1 MRFSPT
7 TTFGRLRWL
16 PAVAAGAA
24 LALVL
29 AACGGSSGNSSAES
43 SGSTTPPSSAQG
55 SGQSQPAESS
65 ATATTDAETDEP
77 EPQETVSIRYG
88 MLKSVSPIFLS
99 IDNGYFSDEG
109 LDVSVEFMQ
118 SGSDLTPLLASGEF
132 QAGESSAAAG
142 LFNALARDVDVRIV
156 ADDGQL
162 KPDTGVAAMMVRQDL
177 LDSGEITSLADLKGR
192 TIAVTAEGSAMNLLV
207 VQALEKIGMKTED
220 VSMVTLAF
228 PAMLAALA
236 SKDVD
241 AAMLTEPFITQAI
254 GDGLASILVPG
265 HELEPDGQ
273 QVVVMFSPDLV
284 GDQELGTR
292 FMRAWLRGVQ
302 DYIAAFGPDRVGR
315 DAAVASLSKHLDMD
329 AAVIEAGLPKGLS
342 QDGAVNLDSLAAR
355 QQFFVDHG
363 QVPEPVDLE
372 SVVDSGPREAALADL
387 GL

>member
-1 MRFSPT
+1 MRATPT
-7 TTFGRLRWL
+7 IKLGRPRWL
-16 PAVAAGAA
+16 PTVAAGAA

-29 AACGGSSGNSSAES
+29 AACGGSSSGGTADSSSSTTTQTSAQTTGQTQSSA
-43 SGSTTPPSSAQG
+43 
-55 SGQSQPAESS
+55 AESAS
-65 ATATTDAETDEP
+65 SDVEQP
-77 EPQETVSIRYG
+77 QPQETVSIRYG
-88 MLKSVSPIFLS
+88 MLKSVSPIFLG
-99 IDNGYFSDEG
+99 IDNGYFADEG

-177 LDSGEITSLADLKGR
+177 LDSGEVTSLADLKGR

-207 VQALEKIGMKTED
+207 VQALEKIGMKPED
-220 VSMVTLAF
+220 VTMVTLAF

-265 HELEPDGQ
+265 YDLEPDGQ

-284 GDQELGTR
+284 ADQELGTR

-302 DYIAAFGPDRVGR
+302 DYIAAFGPERTGR
-315 DAAVASLSKHLDMD
+315 EAAVASLSKHLDM
-329 AAVIEAGLPKGLS
+329 APEVIDAGLPKGLS
-342 QDGAVNLDSLAAR
+342 ADGAVNLDSLAAR

-363 QVPEPVDLE
+363 QVPEPVDLD
-372 SVVDSGPREAALADL
+372 SVVDSGPREAAFADL
-387 GL
+387 GK

>member
-1 MRFSPT
+1 MRATPT
-7 TTFGRLRWL
+7 ITLGRPRWL
-16 PAVAAGAA
+16 PTVAAGAV

-29 AACGGSSGNSSAES
+29 AACGSSSTDGTADSSSG
-43 SGSTTPPSSAQG
+43 TTPQSSAQTT
-55 SGQSQPAESS
+55 GQTQSSAAESAS
-65 ATATTDAETDEP
+65 SDVEQP
-77 EPQETVSIRYG
+77 QPQETVSIRYG
-88 MLKSVSPIFLS
+88 MLKSVSPIFLG
-99 IDNGYFSDEG
+99 IDNGYFADEG

-192 TIAVTAEGSAMNLLV
+192 TIAVTAEGSAMNLLEV
-207 VQALEKIGMKTED
+207 PALEKIDMTTED

-284 GDQELGTR
+284 GVQELGTR
-292 FMRAWLRGVQ
+292 FMRAWMRGVQ

-315 DAAVASLSKHLDMD
+315 DAAVASLSEHLDMD

-342 QDGAVNLDSLAAR
+342 PDGAVNLDSLAAR